1 MNYILAFLIFL
12 GIAVVFATLRY
23 VLDLINEELDKAVD
37 IDYDRPAPPEDSNF
51 Q

>member
-12 GIAVVFATLRY
+12 GIVIVFALLRY
-23 VLDLINEELDKAVD
+23 VLNLINEELDKTFD
-37 IDYDRPAPPEDSNF
+37 TEYSRPLPPEDSNF